1 ALTKLAD
8 FAALGVINKLLGALF
23 GGVKIAFI
31 ISVFLLIFNA
41 LNQTIPLVS
50 DDEIK
55 SSLFF
60 NPVKS
65 LAPRV
70 LPKLVK
76 TANQVD
82 TPTSLSF

>member
-1 ALTKLAD
+1 
-8 FAALGVINKLLGALF
+8 
-23 GGVKIAFI
+23 
-31 ISVFLLIFNA
+31 
-41 LNQTIPLVS
+41 VS

-70 LPKLVK
+70 LPELVK

-82 TPTSLSF
+82 TPTSLSL